1 MIRPTLK
8 RIIACKAS
16 ELVRFTDQNGTHWA
30 LVGQRGNELL
40 MLLVLQAE
48 DLPYCVN
55 IMRPMDI
62 LEPPFQNT
70 PVLSYGIDYSIRIDH
85 AGDCAVGGAGGL
97 IKVPGAYVMTAQ
109 EDEYICCADTR
120 MQGRAGYFDVKT
132 GHVRSEPG
140 SERAVFA
147 RWELALNDQP
157 PISLLQVQANR
168 QKVNA

>member
-8 RIIACKAS
+8 RVVACKAS

-30 LVGQRGNELL
+30 LVGQRGNGLL

-48 DLPYCVN
+48 GLPYCVN

-70 PVLSYGIDYSIRIDH
+70 PVLSYGIDYLIRIDH
-85 AGDCAVGGAGGL
+85 AGECEVGGAGGF
-97 IKVPGAYVMTAQ
+97 INIPGAYVMTAQ

-132 GHVRSEPG
+132 GNVRSEPG
-140 SERAVFA
+140 SQRAVFA
-147 RWELALNDQP
+147 RWELVLNDEP
-157 PISLLQVQANR
+157 PIRVLQVQANR
-168 QKVNA
+168 QQVNA